1 MLRSLKHPLNVARL
15 SMAFAWLCCLL
26 FVNNIARAQEPA
38 EIRLF
43 PAEFRLHGPHSTQRL
58 LLHHWEAEGASSV
71 VDPSSVQWQVSDP
84 NIVVIEDSIAKP
96 LANGSTTVTATVN
109 GVTASAIVSVSG
121 LEDAESS
128 QAWSFRHDVLPVL
141 SKLGCNAGA
150 CHGALA
156 GKGGFRL
163 SLRGYDPLTDHHTIT
178 RQARGRR
185 IELADPARSLLLT
198 KPTGALPHKG
208 GVRLDVDSLEYR
220 ILSEWIAQGAPGPQE
235 SDPVVTHIE
244 IHPPRMT
251 LAPSEQAEVFVWAY
265 FSDGV
270 IRDVTRWS
278 KFTSTDETV
287 ARVNDN
293 AGLEVLGSGE
303 GAITAWYSSQIALG
317 RITVP
322 YPNVIDPT
330 VYANVEK
337 VNFIDVLVTEQLQ
350 RLSLPPSPPASD
362 SEFLRRVY
370 LDTIGRLPNLEET
383 RAFLSD
389 TAPDKRAQ
397 VIEQL
402 LERPEFVDY
411 WAYKWSDMFLV
422 NGTRLRPNAV
432 KSFYQWIHDNVEQNT
447 PWDQFARQLVTA
459 RGSSTQNGATN
470 FYALHQDPEAMTENL
485 CQAFMGLSIGCAKC
499 HNHPLEK
506 WTNDQYYAMA
516 NLFARVRAKG
526 WGGDSRNGDGERTLY
541 VVEEGDLIQPLRG
554 RPQPPTPLDGT
565 PLEFDDPQDR
575 REVLADWLTSAENP
589 YFSRAIANRVWANF
603 FGVGLIE
610 SVDDLR
616 VSNPASNEVLLDAA
630 AQYLIAHDYNLKALM
645 REILLSSTYQRSSQ
659 NVAGNEADQRHYSRY
674 IPRRLMAEVLLDAIS
689 DVTAVPTSFTQ
700 IEFPGADFAG
710 TDFYPAGTRALQL
723 YDSAVQSYFLKAF
736 GRNTRDIT
744 CECER
749 SNEPSMVQVL
759 HLANGTTINEK
770 LAAENS
776 RVSQWLA
783 ENKSDDEILE
793 NAFLLCLARFPTDE
807 ERATLLP
814 MLAEGEDER
823 RIRIEDLFWSLM
835 TTREFLF
842 NH

>member
-1 MLRSLKHPLNVARL
+1 MLRPTWHLRSTARFSAALLSLLCILL
-15 SMAFAWLCCLL
+15 SSLTT
-26 FVNNIARAQEPA
+26 RAQEA
-38 EIRLF
+38 SELRLL
-43 PAEFRLHGPHSTQRL
+43 PSEFKLDGPHSTQQL
-58 LLHHWEAEGASSV
+58 LLHRWGIEGALSP
-71 VDPSSVQWQVSDP
+71 VDAATIQWQVADP
-84 NIVVIEDSIAKP
+84 AIVEIVDGVARP
-96 LANGSTTVTATVN
+96 LADGSTTI
-109 GVTASAIVSVSG
+109 TASADGVSSSAIVQVSG
-121 LEDAESS
+121 S
-128 QAWSFRHDVLPVL
+128 QIGEGSHEWSFRHDVLPIL
-141 SKLGCNAGA
+141 SKLGCNSGA

-163 SLRGYDPLTDHHTIT
+163 SLRGYDPISDHHTIT

-185 IELADPARSLLLT
+185 VELADPARSLLLT

-208 GVRLDVDSLEYR
+208 GVRLEVDSLEYR

-235 SDPVVTHIE
+235 TDPTVTQIE
-244 IHPPRMT
+244 IHPSGMV
-251 LAPSEQAEVFVWAY
+251 LGQAERAQVFVLAH
-265 FSDGV
+265 FSDGSV
-270 IRDVTRWS
+270 RDVTRWS

-287 ARVNDN
+287 ARIDDH
-293 AGLEVLGSGE
+293 ADIEVLGPGE
-303 GAITAWYSSQIALG
+303 GAVTAWYSSRIALG

-322 YPNVIDPT
+322 YPTSFDPE
-330 VYANVEK
+330 VYSSVER
-337 VNFIDVLVTEQLQ
+337 VNFIDELVTAQLQ
-350 RLSLPPSPPASD
+350 RLNLPPSPPASD
-362 SEFLRRVY
+362 AEFLRRVY
-370 LDTIGRLPNLEET
+370 LDTIGRLPNLDET
-383 RAFLSD
+383 RAFLTDPSEN
-389 TAPDKRAQ
+389 KRGRL
-397 VIEQL
+397 IDQL

-411 WAYKWSDMFLV
+411 WSYKWSDMFLV

-432 KSFYQWIHDNVEQNT
+432 KAFYQWIHDNVEQNT
-447 PWDQFARQLVTA
+447 PWDQFARELVTA
-459 RGSSTQNGATN
+459 TGSSTQNGATN

-541 VVEEGDLIQPLRG
+541 VVDEGDLIQPLRG
-554 RPQPPTPLDGT
+554 RPQPPTPLDGS
-565 PLEFDDPQDR
+565 PLEFDDPRDR
-575 REVLADWLTSAENP
+575 REVLADWLTSPENP
-589 YFSRAIANRVWANF
+589 YFARAITNRVWANF

-616 VSNPASNEVLLDAA
+616 VSNPASNDALLEAS
-630 AQYLIAHDYNLKALM
+630 AQYLIAHDYNLKTLM
-645 REILLSSTYQRSSQ
+645 REILISSTYQRSSQ
-659 NVAGNEADQRHYSRY
+659 NIPGNEADQRHYSRY
-674 IPRRLMAEVLLDAIS
+674 FPKRLMAEVLLDAIS
-689 DVTAVPTSFTQ
+689 DVTAVPTAFTQ

-759 HLANGTTINEK
+759 HLANGTTINDK

-776 RVSQWLA
+776 RVAQWIN
-783 ENKSDDEILE
+783 EGKSDEEILE
-793 NAFLLCLARFPTDE
+793 NAFLLCLSRFPTDE
-807 ERATLLP
+807 ERASLLP
-814 MLAEGEDER
+814 MLAEGEDDR
-823 RIRIEDLFWSLM
+823 RIRVEDLFWSLM